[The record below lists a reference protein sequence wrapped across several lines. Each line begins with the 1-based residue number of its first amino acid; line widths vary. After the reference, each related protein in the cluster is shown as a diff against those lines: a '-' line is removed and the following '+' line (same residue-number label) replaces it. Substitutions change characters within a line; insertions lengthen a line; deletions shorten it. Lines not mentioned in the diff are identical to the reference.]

1 MLLHLQKDDKHIVAQ
16 MNNIQYFIED
26 ARRKR
31 QELLGISAY
40 RLGEIITDA
49 SRFSDGEL
57 DALGQLI
64 SDNVLTLSALPSG
77 DLGIILVE
85 QSIDAFRALLV
96 FSPPPMS
103 SISLTPVPE
112 GPEWSIVPEIT
123 RYKLQE
129 LIDARIRQLDDEL
142 VRLEALSKRDLHEEC
157 AHQRKE
163 FDSLRQHLAE
173 CRMLSL
179 MRNVALSRDTMEDLI
194 SLDVRIKA
202 ELANKTTGKN

>member
-1 MLLHLQKDDKHIVAQ
+1 
-16 MNNIQYFIED
+16 MNNIQYFIE
-26 ARRKR
+26 AALRKR

-49 SRFSDGEL
+49 SRFSAGEL
-57 DALGQLI
+57 DALGHLV
-64 SDNVLTLSALPSG
+64 SDNVLTLSELPSG

-85 QSIDAFRALLV
+85 RSIEAFRALLV

-112 GPEWSIVPEIT
+112 GPEWRIVPEIT

-129 LIDARIRQLDDEL
+129 LIDTRLRQLDEEL
-142 VRLEALSKRDLHEEC
+142 VRLEALAKRDLPEEC
-157 AHQRKE
+157 TRQRKE

-173 CRMLSL
+173 CRTLSL
-179 MRNVALSRDTMEDLI
+179 MRNFVLSSGTMEDLV

-202 ELANKTTGKN
+202 ELAIKATGNN